1 MGYVGSYATND
12 TKFTGTTAHW
22 QLHIQNLLHFDCENI
37 SYTNTVVPDDF
48 TVSIRTSSESILAGQ
63 MFNLTCTVRTVEGLQ
78 NVPTVEW
85 LDETGTRVTTGGD
98 TIVGSAMI
106 SGAMTTLALVFS
118 PLRISHGGEFTCRAN
133 ITSPAPP
140 LQLTKSAE
148 WDLIVDSEYTYRP
161 VILVSFP
168 LKISTLQMVFI
179 RLMSHSYNGSLLC
192 FVHVAIHFWHCML
205 LLNWFEPSCSRQDL

>member
-1 MGYVGSYATND
+1 MQPMIQNLQG
-12 TKFTGTTAHW
+12 
-22 QLHIQNLLHFDCENI
+22 QLHIGSCISKTYILHFDCESI

-48 TVSIRTSSESILAGQ
+48 TVSISTSSASILAGQ

-98 TIVGSAMI
+98 TIVGSAI
-106 SGAMTTLALVFS
+106 TSGFMTTLALVFS

-148 WDLIVDSEYTYRP
+148 WDLIVDSEYLQTCHTC
-161 VILVSFP
+161 VISIEN
-168 LKISTLQMVFI
+168 KYIADVFYLFDVI
-179 RLMSHSYNGSLLC
+179 YNGSLLC
-192 FVHVAIHFWHCML
+192 TCRDAL
-205 LLNWFEPSCSRQDL
+205 LALHASTYY

>member
-1 MGYVGSYATND
+1 
-12 TKFTGTTAHW
+12 
-22 QLHIQNLLHFDCENI
+22 
-37 SYTNTVVPDDF
+37 
-48 TVSIRTSSESILAGQ
+48 

-140 LQLTKSAE
+140 LELTKSAE
-148 WDLIVDSEYTYRP
+148 WDLIVDSEYLQTCHTY
-161 VILVSFP
+161 
-168 LKISTLQMVFI
+168 T
-179 RLMSHSYNGSLLC
+179 SYVLHIIIDNIMYMC
-192 FVHVAIHFWHCML
+192 VYVCVAVCVAVY
-205 LLNWFEPSCSRQDL
+205 

>member
-12 TKFTGTTAHW
+12 TKFTRTTAHW

-48 TVSIRTSSESILAGQ
+48 TVSISTSSASILAGQ

-98 TIVGSAMI
+98 TIVGSAMT
-106 SGAMTTLALVFS
+106 SGSMTTLALVFS

-148 WDLIVDSEYTYRP
+148 WDLIVDSEYLQTCHTC
-161 VILVSFP
+161 VIYIENKCLYLFGV
-168 LKISTLQMVFI
+168 T
-179 RLMSHSYNGSLLC
+179 YNGSLLC
-192 FVHVAIHFWHCML
+192 FVHVAMHFWHCML
-205 LLNWFEPSCSRQDL
+205 LLIINNHLVSHLQDL

>member
-1 MGYVGSYATND
+1 MRYVGSYATND

-48 TVSIRTSSESILAGQ
+48 TVSISTSSASILAGQ

-98 TIVGSAMI
+98 TIVGSAI
-106 SGAMTTLALVFS
+106 TSGFMTTLALVFS
-118 PLRISHGGEFTCRAN
+118 PLRVSHGGEFTCRAN

-148 WDLIVDSEYTYRP
+148 WDLIVDSEYLQTCHTC
-161 VILVSFP
+161 VISIENKCLYLFDV
-168 LKISTLQMVFI
+168 T
-179 RLMSHSYNGSLLC
+179 YNGSLLC
-192 FVHVAIHFWHCML
+192 FVHVAMHFWHCML
-205 LLNWFEPSCSRQDL
+205 LLIINNHLVSHLQDL

>member
-1 MGYVGSYATND
+1 MIQNSQG
-12 TKFTGTTAHW
+12 
-22 QLHIQNLLHFDCENI
+22 QLHIGSYI
-37 SYTNTVVPDDF
+37 SKIYYTLIVRIYLIQIQLFQMTLQSRFVQ
-48 TVSIRTSSESILAGQ
+48 AGQ

-205 LLNWFEPSCSRQDL
+205 LLNWFEPSCSQQDL

>member
-1 MGYVGSYATND
+1 MGYVGSYATDD

-48 TVSIRTSSESILAGQ
+48 TVSIRTSSASILAGQ

-179 RLMSHSYNGSLLC
+179 RLMSHTMGLYFVLYMSRCTFAC
-192 FVHVAIHFWHCML
+192 FYLIG
-205 LLNWFEPSCSRQDL
+205 LNHLVLIYRTCS